1 MWDGLCNVCRTS
13 VRAGEGVVASDAAGW
28 RGWVILCPEHMRTVS
43 RDLPLPPDAS
53 MLPSIHVGDEQ
64 YEH

>member
-28 RGWVILCPEHMRTVS
+28 RGWVILCPEHMRPGS
-43 RDLPLPPDAS
+43 LDAPAPAEAS

-64 YEH
+64 YER